1 MRPFRRHPRAP
12 LLDLLTTAKGDFA
25 VGELRRHAGFAEQL
39 ETAAV
44 RRIRVEL
51 AGDNA
56 RNARLEQRIDARRS
70 RSVVSAGLQRHVH
83 RRAACTLARI
93 GEGGDLGVRAALAFV
108 PALAH
113 DLALT
118 HDDRADDRIGSR
130 RAAAALG
137 ELDGALEKA
146 GLHGS
151 DPTAPP

>member
-1 MRPFRRHPRAP
+1 MRRVRV
-12 LLDLLTTAKGDFA
+12 DLAR
-25 VGELRRHAGFAEQL
+25 EN
-39 ETAAV
+39 
-44 RRIRVEL
+44 
-51 AGDNA
+51 AGD
-56 RNARLEQRIDARRS
+56 ARLEQRIDARWS
-70 RSVVSAGLQRHVH
+70 RPVVSAGLQRHVH
-83 RRAACTLARI
+83 RRAACTLACI

-146 GLHGS
+146 DLHGS

>member
-1 MRPFRRHPRAP
+1 MSP
-12 LLDLLTTAKGDFA
+12 
-25 VGELRRHAGFAEQL
+25 VGELRRDTGFAEQL

-44 RRIRVEL
+44 RRVRVEL
-51 AGDNA
+51 ARDNA
-56 RNARLEQRIDARRS
+56 RDARLEQRIDARRS
-70 RSVVSAGLQRHVH
+70 RTVVSAGLQRHVH

-113 DLALT
+113 DLAVT

-146 GLHGS
+146 DLHGS

>member
-12 LLDLLTTAKGDFA
+12 LLDLLTTAKGGVA
-25 VGELRRHAGFAEQL
+25 LGELRRHTGFAEQL

-44 RRIRVEL
+44 RRVRVEL
-51 AGDNA
+51 ARDDA
-56 RNARLEQRIDARRS
+56 RDARLEQRIDAWRS

-83 RRAACTLARI
+83 RRAACTLACI
-93 GEGGDLGVRAALAFV
+93 GEGGDLGVRRALAFV
-108 PALAH
+108 PALTH